1 MSARTA
7 GLVPGLL
14 MLAAA
19 CGGAAMNPQLE
30 AGPVPPLSVEVQN
43 QNFNAITVYAYRG
56 GFRDRLG
63 YVEAANTQTFEFT
76 WPMNNDVRFLID
88 FLAQGCILSEPLPVF
103 EGDELLLIVRTVDD
117 QDANQATCRPGG

>member
-7 GLVPGLL
+7 GLAPGIL

-19 CGGAAMNPQLE
+19 CAGGGMNPQLE
-30 AGPVPPLSVEVQN
+30 SGPPPPLSVEVQN

-63 YVEAANTQTFEFT
+63 YVEAATTHTFEFK
-76 WPMNNDVRFLID
+76 WPMNNDVHRFPGPGLHH
-88 FLAQGCILSEPLPVF
+88 
-103 EGDELLLIVRTVDD
+103 VRAAAGV
-117 QDANQATCRPGG
+117 RG

>member
-7 GLVPGLL
+7 GLVPGIL

-19 CGGAAMNPQLE
+19 CGGAAMNPQFE
-30 AGPVPPLSVEVQN
+30 AGPAPPLSVEVQN

-117 QDANQATCRPGG
+117 QDANQATCQPGG

>member
-7 GLVPGLL
+7 GLAPGIL

-19 CGGAAMNPQLE
+19 CAGGAMNAQPE
-30 AGPVPPLSVEVQN
+30 AGPTPPLTVEVQN

-63 YVEAANTQTFEFT
+63 YVEAVNTQTFEFT
-76 WPMNNDVRFLID
+76 WPMNNDVQFLID
-88 FLAQGCILSEPLPVF
+88 FLAQGCIISEPLPVF

-117 QDANQATCRPGG
+117 QDATADACRPGG

>member
-1 MSARTA
+1 MSAGTA
-7 GLVPGLL
+7 GLVPGIL

-30 AGPVPPLSVEVQN
+30 AGPAPPLSVEVQN

-117 QDANQATCRPGG
+117 EDANQATCQPGG

>member
-1 MSARTA
+1 
-7 GLVPGLL
+7 

-19 CGGAAMNPQLE
+19 CAGGAMNAQPE
-30 AGPVPPLSVEVQN
+30 PGPAPPLTVEVQN

-63 YVEAANTQTFEFT
+63 YVEAANTQTFEFK

-88 FLAQGCILSEPLPVF
+88 FLAQGCIISEPLPVF

-117 QDANQATCRPGG
+117 QEATADACRPGG

>member
-7 GLVPGLL
+7 GLAPGIL

-19 CGGAAMNPQLE
+19 CAGGGMNPQLE
-30 AGPVPPLSVEVQN
+30 SGPPPPLSVEVQN

-63 YVEAANTQTFEFT
+63 YVEAATTHTFEFK

-88 FLAQGCILSEPLPVF
+88 FLAQGCIMSEPLPVF

-117 QDANQATCRPGG
+117 QEANPDTCYPQG